1 MSSATRSRQSS
12 EVDIYDDNTYYAHST
27 IVHHQY
33 RPDPLP
39 HSVLG
44 DLPPGHI
51 QNNIKSSV
59 DSLTSDLGRL
69 HIRSNSTKENTFEQE
84 QIAKT
89 RGRKAR
95 PQVEFSTFQVPIS
108 TQEEVEEPASCGSVV
123 SDSGAVAS
131 YDLPKSENPH
141 PKYILSAAV
150 RELPSNPEQLL
161 KHQAGQFEWV
171 LSIPAT
177 VDHDSDSAKGGRPRS
192 STPSEDHGSPHRG
205 EKRLLFGCNL
215 VHRKPRQDQSG
226 GDGPDTAA
234 DSIYTILATRI
245 EGDEDTDSAS
255 TTAAADELMDTMST
269 DTTVI
274 KVDSPHAD
282 GRGPGRRSEFCL
294 LSKSDGIPE
303 QLLAPPL
310 ANPVSRIEDSVE
322 ALDKLEEELEAL
334 NEVTRLNR
342 ALSSKESKGMAANTG
357 GIGSSS
363 NRTASMVRNTGA
375 NTARVRRS
383 TDRSSATRRS
393 VSTSYGPEEEKRPA
407 VDKAVAR
414 RSLVARPMSLL
425 PPKPPAKSTKAP
437 TMSTFELPGEAV
449 ARRLRE
455 QREARLSRHISPE
468 QAAATAAAYSPSKP
482 HFKSMKQPTRPTF
495 ELPGE
500 AISRRKREER
510 EARLRAQEE
519 EERKRREFKARPIRS
534 SLAPNSLPRETLASR
549 ARQGRASGQSESGT
563 SIATPGSA
571 ARARQSLTM
580 PASSRVSLS
589 RGRSELMVDQYPAAA
604 GTSRATSTSTGS
616 VRGGAGPGS
625 VASVSKRSTVSTEDQ
640 QQQKTRARQIFVR
653 DNGISAERDRGKR
666 ERENATKLAR
676 QEAAERSRFLSREWA
691 EKQKREREKRKSMIG
706 SS

>member
-1 MSSATRSRQSS
+1 MSSATRSRHSS
-12 EVDIYDDNTYYAHST
+12 EVDIYDDNSYYAHNT
-27 IVHHQY
+27 VVHHQY
-33 RPDPLP
+33 RPEPQS

-51 QNNIKSSV
+51 QNNIKSV
-59 DSLTSDLGRL
+59 DSLTAELGRL
-69 HIRSNSTKENTFEQE
+69 HIRSSSTKENTFEQE

-108 TQEEVEEPASCGSVV
+108 TQEEVEEPVSCGSV
-123 SDSGAVAS
+123 DNASGAAPS
-131 YDLPKSENPH
+131 YDSHKSENSH
-141 PKYILSAAV
+141 PNYILSAAI

-171 LSIPAT
+171 LSIPAAA
-177 VDHDSDSAKGGRPRS
+177 DHDSDSAKGGSPRP

-215 VHRKPRQDQSG
+215 VHRKPRQDESG

-234 DSIYTILATRI
+234 DNIYTILATRI
-245 EGDEDTDSAS
+245 EGDEEVDTAS
-255 TTAAADELMDTMST
+255 MTAAADDLMDVMST
-269 DTTVI
+269 DTTII
-274 KVDSPHAD
+274 KVDSPRAD
-282 GRGPGRRSEFCL
+282 QRDRERMSEVCL
-294 LSKSDGIPE
+294 LSKHDDIPE

-310 ANPVSRIEDSVE
+310 SNSVSRIEDSVE

-334 NEVTRLNR
+334 SEVTRFNR
-342 ALSSKESKGMAANTG
+342 ALSSEPPKSASAHAG
-357 GIGSSS
+357 GSSS
-363 NRTASMVRNTGA
+363 SRTASMVRNTGA

-393 VSTSYGPEEEKRPA
+393 VSTTYGPEEEKRSA
-407 VDKAVAR
+407 VEKAAAR
-414 RSLVARPMSLL
+414 RSFVARPMSLL

-437 TMSTFELPGEAV
+437 TISTFELPGEAV

-455 QREARLSRHISPE
+455 QREARLSRQISPE
-468 QAAATAAAYSPSKP
+468 QAAAAAAAYSPSKP
-482 HFKSMKQPTRPTF
+482 HFKSMKQPTRSTF

-519 EERKRREFKARPIRS
+519 EERKRREFKARPVRS
-534 SLAPNSLPRETLASR
+534 SMAPNTLPRETLASR

-563 SIATPGSA
+563 SLATPGSA
-571 ARARQSLTM
+571 ARARQSLTL
-580 PASSRVSLS
+580 PSSSRVSLS
-589 RGRSELMVDQYPAAA
+589 RGRSELTVDQYPAAG
-604 GTSRATSTSTGS
+604 GTSRATSASTGS

-625 VASVSKRSTVSTEDQ
+625 VASVSKRSTVSAEDQ

-653 DNGISAERDRGKR
+653 DNGVSAERDRGKR
-666 ERENATKLAR
+666 DRETATKLAR
-676 QEAAERSRFLSREWA
+676 QEAAERSRLLSREWA
-691 EKQKREREKRKSMIG
+691 EKQKREREKRKSMMG

>member
-1 MSSATRSRQSS
+1 MYSCA
-12 EVDIYDDNTYYAHST
+12 I
-27 IVHHQY
+27 
-33 RPDPLP
+33 
-39 HSVLG
+39 
-44 DLPPGHI
+44 
-51 QNNIKSSV
+51 
-59 DSLTSDLGRL
+59 DS
-69 HIRSNSTKENTFEQE
+69 
-84 QIAKT
+84 
-89 RGRKAR
+89 
-95 PQVEFSTFQVPIS
+95 
-108 TQEEVEEPASCGSVV
+108 
-123 SDSGAVAS
+123 
-131 YDLPKSENPH
+131 H
-141 PKYILSAAV
+141 PNYILSAAI

-161 KHQAGQFEWV
+161 KHHAGQFEWV
-171 LSIPAT
+171 LSIPAAA
-177 VDHDSDSAKGGRPRS
+177 DHDSDSAKGGRSGS
-192 STPSEDHGSPHRG
+192 STPSEDHGSPHRGRG

-215 VHRKPRQDQSG
+215 VHRKPRQGESG

-245 EGDEDTDSAS
+245 EGDEETDSAS
-255 TTAAADELMDTMST
+255 TTAAPDELMDPMST

-274 KVDSPHAD
+274 KVDSPRAD
-282 GRGPGRRSEFCL
+282 GRSPGRRSEFCL
-294 LSKSDGIPE
+294 LSESDDIHE
-303 QLLAPPL
+303 QLLAAPL

-334 NEVTRLNR
+334 NEVTRLNK
-342 ALSSKESKGMAANTG
+342 ALSSEASKGAATHSSG
-357 GIGSSS
+357 MGSSS
-363 NRTASMVRNTGA
+363 TRTASMVRNTGA

-393 VSTSYGPEEEKRPA
+393 VSTTYGPEEEKRPP
-407 VDKAVAR
+407 VDKAAAR

-437 TMSTFELPGEAV
+437 TISTFELPGEAV

-455 QREARLSRHISPE
+455 QREARLSRQISPE
-468 QAAATAAAYSPSKP
+468 QAAAAAAVYSPSKP
-482 HFKSMKQPTRPTF
+482 HFKSMKPPTRPTF

-563 SIATPGSA
+563 SLATPGSA
-571 ARARQSLTM
+571 ARARQSLTL

-589 RGRSELMVDQYPAAA
+589 RGRSELLADQYPAAA

-625 VASVSKRSTVSTEDQ
+625 VASVSKRSTVSAEDQ

-691 EKQKREREKRKSMIG
+691 EKQKREREREKRKSTIG
-706 SS
+706 SSY